1 MWVFTVL
8 LNSTYFLVDLL
19 KLNDLEK
26 KITVIEHGHWDR
38 K

>member
-26 KITVIEHGHWDR
+26 KITVI
-38 K
+38 